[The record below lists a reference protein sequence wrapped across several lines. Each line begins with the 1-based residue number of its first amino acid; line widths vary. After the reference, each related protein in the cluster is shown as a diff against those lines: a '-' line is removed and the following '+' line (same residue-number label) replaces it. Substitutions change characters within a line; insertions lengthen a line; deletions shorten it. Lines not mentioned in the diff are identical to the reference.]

1 MIRFIGAIWSCPNS
15 TCGLLSPT
23 AQYLQALILIIL
35 VAVQLSVFS
44 TLTPNHALVQG
55 HPRQEAIDRLRSL
68 FGVGWFFE
76 WPGGRHPLNSTWPW
90 ADVKPSLLVLWGVC
104 WMFIM
109 ALPVAMSR
117 SSSQPSPL
125 SHHPRVFPTQKR
137 NVRSYCYC
145 YGPTLRH
152 EHHHY
157 CESCLLLFPSVPFIF
172 V

>member
-1 MIRFIGAIWSCPNS
+1 MIRFIGILWSYLNCS
-15 TCGLLSPT
+15 CDLSSPT
-23 AQYLQALILIIL
+23 IRYLDALILIIL
-35 VAVQLSVFS
+35 VAVQPLVSS
-44 TLTPNHALVQG
+44 LTPNYALVQDY
-55 HPRQEAIDRLRSL
+55 PRQETIDRLRSL

-125 SHHPRVFPTQKR
+125 SHKPRVSPTQNR
-137 NVRSYCYC
+137 SVRSYCYC

-157 CESCLLLFPSVPFIF
+157 CEFVFSCPLLFLFC
-172 V
+172 